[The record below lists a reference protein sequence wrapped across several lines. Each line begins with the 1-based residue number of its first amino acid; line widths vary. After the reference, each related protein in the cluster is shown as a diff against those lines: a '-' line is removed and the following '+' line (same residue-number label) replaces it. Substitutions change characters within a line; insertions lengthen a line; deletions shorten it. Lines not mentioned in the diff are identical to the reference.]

1 MLKNVYNKI
10 NNTIIDTLNSLKYEN
25 YKKYQEKDSKDLL
38 FSLPSIKEDKELE
51 TILAVLTERYRKRF
65 LSDIKNEEEINRKIA
80 IFIDDI
86 EKYDKFIN
94 ENYKENMNEDEIW
107 EVYEKALDYLNNY
120 IEMFK

>member
-51 TILAVLTERYRKRF
+51 TILVILTERYRKRF
-65 LSDIKNEEEINRKIA
+65 LSDIKDEEEINRKIA

-86 EKYDKFIN
+86 EKYDNFIN

-107 EVYEKALDYLNNY
+107 EVYEKALDYLNDY